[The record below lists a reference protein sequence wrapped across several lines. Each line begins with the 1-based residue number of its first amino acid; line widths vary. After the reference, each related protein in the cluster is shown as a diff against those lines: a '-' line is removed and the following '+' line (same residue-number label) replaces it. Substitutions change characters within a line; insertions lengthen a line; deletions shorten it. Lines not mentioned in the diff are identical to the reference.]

1 MTDDELWQVY
11 EERQAQRAN
20 RYDDSGNYVPAA
32 IVPAR
37 EPIRAYPVQSVDV
50 IDVPAPVQARATITG
65 TYTDRAKAFNHK
77 VTALS
82 TVTAAGFALVAVA
95 GFGVPVLSLGTLA
108 AIAAGYFV
116 TWAGAY
122 ALDAFTSAE
131 GTAFFHTLR
140 AWRWLDR
147 EQAHRHYLELR
158 RNFPEDYE

>member
-1 MTDDELWQVY
+1 MTDDEVWEY
-11 EERQAQRAN
+11 IEAQRAQRHERN
-20 RYDDSGNYVPAA
+20 ADYVPAA

-37 EPIRAYPVQSVDV
+37 EPIRAYPMPSGEV
-50 IDVPAPVQARATITG
+50 IDVPAPVQARAMITA

-108 AIAAGYFV
+108 SIAAGYFV